1 MLTIIKMPRVLNVF
15 FFIPFFL
22 FFLVKQ
28 IMALYFIN
36 LLCKS
41 CFQIYSYG
49 LLMSDSLWW
58 SQLIEFQNQSMLVFG
73 QDFFLAAF
81 TRHVLMYQ
89 QTSYSEL
96 TASLWLSLRLQ
107 VYHKILKWLHYI
119 YINNVIYWIKKMY
132 IGRILETNIIMV

>member
-1 MLTIIKMPRVLNVF
+1 MLTIIKMPIVLNG

-73 QDFFLAAF
+73 QDFFLATF

-107 VYHKILKWLHYI
+107 VYHKILKWLHLFF
-119 YINNVIYWIKKMY
+119 YINNVIYWRKKKQCIQDVY
-132 IGRILETNIIMV
+132 YRPT